1 MSVAH
6 TREAVTPSF
15 ETSVSRRRKRH
26 WKIVRLLLLTD
37 IGTILVA
44 TVVAASVVS
53 KGPALPPW
61 EWAFLTVPLVLA
73 VFSFYRLYERDRS
86 QISVSTLDELR
97 DVVNALGIVCFAE
110 LALGLGT
117 GADGVV
123 PTDPITVFFFWLAA
137 IVLIPL
143 SRALV
148 RHAVIPRAVYPQST
162 IVVGAG
168 RVGQQIVQKILKH
181 PEYNVKIV
189 GFLDDD
195 PVVLDE
201 SVADVPVLGAESDIV
216 DVIKRNGVSRVILAF
231 SRSSHESVLDVI
243 RNAGLR
249 DVHLSIV
256 PRYFEIIAAN
266 VGIGD
271 VEGISVIELPEAGL
285 SRLARVTKRLFDL
298 VLTVPGVLVLSP
310 LLIIVAIAIK
320 LDSRGPVFFRQAR
333 MGRHNKQFRIIKFRT
348 MVADAESR
356 RDELLDSNESTGPL
370 FKIKS
375 DPRVTRVGAVL
386 RRYSLD
392 ELPQLLNVLKGEMS
406 LVGPRPFVIQED
418 IEIDGWAR
426 RRLDLTPGMTGL
438 WQVLGRNDIGY
449 DEMVKLDYLYVT
461 NWSLWWDIKLLLR
474 TIPIVVGRRGW

>member
-6 TREAVTPSF
+6 TREAVAPSF
-15 ETSVSRRRKRH
+15 DTSVSRRHKRH

-37 IGTILVA
+37 IGTVLVA

-53 KGPALPPW
+53 KSPALPPW

-73 VFSFYRLYERDRS
+73 VFSFYRLYERDRD

-117 GADGVV
+117 SANGVV
-123 PTDPITVFFFWLAA
+123 PDDAVTVFFFWVAA
-137 IVLIPL
+137 IVLVPL
-143 SRALV
+143 SRAFM
-148 RHAVIPRAVYPQST
+148 RHAVIPRAVFPQNT

-168 RVGQQIVQKILKH
+168 RVGQSIVGKILKH
-181 PEYNVKIV
+181 PEYNVKVI

-201 SVADVPVLGAESDIV
+201 GVADVPVLGAESDIV
-216 DVIKRNGVSRVILAF
+216 EVIRRHGVSRVILAF
-231 SRSSHESVLDVI
+231 SRSSHEAVLDVI

-298 VLTVPGVLVLSP
+298 VFTVPGVLLLSP
-310 LLIIVAIAIK
+310 LFIVVAIAI
-320 LDSRGPVFFRQAR
+320 
-333 MGRHNKQFRIIKFRT
+333 
-348 MVADAESR
+348 
-356 RDELLDSNESTGPL
+356 
-370 FKIKS
+370 
-375 DPRVTRVGAVL
+375 
-386 RRYSLD
+386 
-392 ELPQLLNVLKGEMS
+392 
-406 LVGPRPFVIQED
+406 
-418 IEIDGWAR
+418 
-426 RRLDLTPGMTGL
+426 
-438 WQVLGRNDIGY
+438 
-449 DEMVKLDYLYVT
+449 
-461 NWSLWWDIKLLLR
+461 
-474 TIPIVVGRRGW
+474 

>member
-6 TREAVTPSF
+6 TREAVAHNFDAAVT
-15 ETSVSRRRKRH
+15 RRRKRH

-44 TVVAASVVS
+44 TVVAASIVS
-53 KGPALPPW
+53 TGPALPPW
-61 EWAFLTVPLVLA
+61 EWAFLTVPVVLV

-117 GADGVV
+117 GADRVV
-123 PTDPITVFFFWLAA
+123 PDDPITVFFFWLAA
-137 IVLIPL
+137 IALVPVA
-143 SRALV
+143 RALV
-148 RHAVIPRAVYPQST
+148 RHAVIPRAVYPQNAL
-162 IVVGAG
+162 VVGAG
-168 RVGQQIVQKILKH
+168 RVGQSIAQKILKH
-181 PEYNVKIV
+181 PEYNVRVV

-195 PVVLDE
+195 PVLLDE
-201 SVADVPVLGAESDIV
+201 AVAEVPVLGAESDIV
-216 DVIKRNGVSRVILAF
+216 DVIRRNGVSRVILAF
-231 SRSSHESVLDVI
+231 SRSSHEAVLDVI

-285 SRLARVTKRLFDL
+285 SRLARLTKRFFDL
-298 VLTVPGVLVLSP
+298 LLTVPLLIALSP
-310 LLIIVAIAIK
+310 ILVVVAIAIK
-320 LDSRGPVFFRQAR
+320 VDSRGPVFFRQAR
-333 MGRHNKQFRIIKFRT
+333 MGRNNRQFRIIKFRT
-348 MVADAESR
+348 MVADAESK
-356 RDELLDSNESTGPL
+356 RDELLAANESTGPL

-375 DPRVTRVGAVL
+375 DPRVTRVGKVL
-386 RRYSLD
+386 RRYSID
-392 ELPQLLNVLKGEMS
+392 ELPQLLNVLRGEMS
-406 LVGPRPFVIQED
+406 LVGPRPFVIHED

-438 WQVLGRNDIGY
+438 WQVLGRNDIGF

-461 NWSLWWDIKLLLR
+461 NWSMWWDIKLLLR
-474 TIPIVVGRRGW
+474 TVPIVFGRRGW

>member
-6 TREAVTPSF
+6 TREAVAPSF
-15 ETSVSRRRKRH
+15 ETSLSRRRKRH
-26 WKIVRLLLLTD
+26 WAIVRLLLLTD
-37 IGTILVA
+37 IGTILIA
-44 TVVAASVVS
+44 TVVAASVVAQS
-53 KGPALPPW
+53 PALPPW
-61 EWAFLTVPLVLA
+61 EWASLTIPLVLV

-123 PTDPITVFFFWLAA
+123 PGDPITVFFFWLAA
-137 IVLIPL
+137 IGLVPVA
-143 SRALV
+143 RALI
-148 RHAVIPRAVYPQST
+148 RHAVIPRAVYPQNT
-162 IVVGAG
+162 LVVGAG
-168 RVGQQIVQKILKH
+168 RVGQSIVQKILKH
-181 PEYNVKIV
+181 PEYNVRVV

-195 PVVLDE
+195 PVLLDE
-201 SVADVPVLGAESDIV
+201 AVAEVPVLGAESDIV
-216 DVIKRNGVSRVILAF
+216 DTIRRHGVSRVILAF
-231 SRSSHESVLDVI
+231 SRSSHEAVLDVI

-285 SRLARVTKRLFDL
+285 SRLARVTKRVFDL
-298 VLTVPGVLVLSP
+298 LLTVPGLIVLSP
-310 LLIIVAIAIK
+310 LLVVVAIAIK
-320 LDSRGPVFFRQAR
+320 VDSRGPVFFRQAR

-356 RDELLDSNESTGPL
+356 RDELLESNESTGPL
-370 FKIKS
+370 FKIKR
-375 DPRVTRVGAVL
+375 DPRVTRVGEVL
-386 RRYSLD
+386 RRFSID
-392 ELPQLLNVLKGEMS
+392 EMPQLLNVLRGEMS
-406 LVGPRPFVIQED
+406 LVGPRPFVIHED

-461 NWSLWWDIKLLLR
+461 NWSLWWDVKLLLR
-474 TIPIVVGRRGW
+474 TIPIVFGRRGW